1 MTCIIGGRCSDGVVL
16 SADRKIVD
24 EDIRDVTYRK
34 KLYQYYY
41 PIVVGSS
48 GHIDPF
54 DNFMKE
60 ALEAAQNIT
69 PNSPSDINQTYQ
81 ISGVVHTLPVAT
93 QEKSVINLFPYIE
106 KLTEII
112 RKYRKNYSNY
122 RFDVIFAAQTK
133 ERGAFLEYIDSNG
146 LPSNIYNHY
155 KILGSGNIIANALLK
170 SLWAKDMTMED
181 LHNCVI
187 L

>member
-1 MTCIIGGRCSDGVVL
+1 MTCIIGSRCSDGVVL

-24 EDIRDVTYRK
+24 VDIRDVTYRK

-69 PNSPSDINQTYQ
+69 SNSPYNINQTYQ

-106 KLTEII
+106 KLT
-112 RKYRKNYSNY
+112 
-122 RFDVIFAAQTK
+122 
-133 ERGAFLEYIDSNG
+133 
-146 LPSNIYNHY
+146 
-155 KILGSGNIIANALLK
+155 
-170 SLWAKDMTMED
+170 
-181 LHNCVI
+181 
-187 L
+187 